1 MYFVVFVFAGSD
13 SPVSPWTSLMPLI
26 FVISATA
33 IKQGYEDYL
42 RHKADNLVNRSY
54 GTEFTECFNKN

>member
-1 MYFVVFVFAGSD
+1 
-13 SPVSPWTSLMPLI
+13 MPLI

-42 RHKADNLVNRSY
+42 KHKADNIVNRSP
-54 GTEFTECFNKN
+54 GKKNEIV